1 MVYHQ
6 LFKSQG
12 SQINYPHN
20 VVPASLML
28 ENTIPLTDIFVLPQN
43 RSCVLG
49 IVLTLNGEIKY

>member
-28 ENTIPLTDIFVLPQN
+28 DIFVLPQN